1 MEAVIGPIN
10 ELGAGWAWLIIG
22 VVLLGLELLL
32 PGFFLIWFGV
42 AAAIV
47 GIAALFFDIAWAWQ
61 LLMFGGLSVLVLIG
75 AGRLWGRGSD
85 ETDAMFTDRARQL
98 VGQQFRL
105 HHPIENGRGVLLVGD
120 SQWSVRGPDCP
131 RGVTVEVVGAR
142 GTFLIVEP
150 VTGSTDENYPKASS
164 FGDV

>member
-1 MEAVIGPIN
+1 MEGFFGAVQG
-10 ELGAGWAWLIIG
+10 LGGWAWLIFG
-22 VVLLGLELLL
+22 VILFGLELLL

-47 GIAALFFDIAWAWQ
+47 GVTVLAFDIAWAWQ
-61 LLMFGGLSVLVLIG
+61 MLLFGGISVIVLLA
-75 AGRLWGRGSD
+75 AGRLWGSESD
-85 ETDAMFTDRARQL
+85 EASRFTDRASQL
-98 VGQQFRL
+98 IGQRFLL

-131 RGVTVEVVGAR
+131 RGVTVRVVGAQ
-142 GTFLIVEP
+142 GTYLLVEP
-150 VTGSTDENYPKASS
+150 VTDNANEGFPKASS

>member
-1 MEAVIGPIN
+1 MEGF
-10 ELGAGWAWLIIG
+10 LGAVRDLGGWAWLIFG
-22 VVLLGLELLL
+22 VILLGLELLL

-47 GIAALFFDIAWAWQ
+47 GVTVLAFEISWAWQ
-61 LLMFGGLSVLVLIG
+61 LLMFGGLAVAVLLG
-75 AGRLWGRGSD
+75 AGRLSGRD
-85 ETDAMFTDRARQL
+85 NDDAGRFTDRARQL
-98 VGQQFRL
+98 IGQQFRL

-131 RGVTVEVVGAR
+131 RGVTVRVVGAK
-142 GTFLIVEP
+142 GTFLLVEP
-150 VTGSTDENYPKASS
+150 VTDLNENYPKAGS

>member
-1 MEAVIGPIN
+1 MEGFFGAVR
-10 ELGAGWAWLIIG
+10 ELGGWAWLIFG
-22 VVLLGLELLL
+22 VVLFGLELLI

-47 GIAALFFDIAWAWQ
+47 GVTVLAFDIAWAWQ
-61 LLMFGGLSVLVLIG
+61 LLMFGGLAVLVLLV
-75 AGRLWGRGSD
+75 AGRFSGRDSADSGR
-85 ETDAMFTDRARQL
+85 FTDRASQL
-98 VGQQFRL
+98 IGQQYRL

-131 RGVTVEVVGAR
+131 RGVTVRVVGAQ
-142 GTFLIVEP
+142 GTYLLVEP
-150 VTGSTDENYPKASS
+150 VTDSSNDGLPKASS

>member
-1 MEAVIGPIN
+1 MEGFVGTVR
-10 ELGAGWAWLIIG
+10 ELGGWAWLIFG
-22 VVLLGLELLL
+22 VILLGLELLL

-47 GIAALFFDIAWAWQ
+47 GVTVLAFDIAFAWQ
-61 LLMFGGLSVLVLIG
+61 LLIFGGLSVVVLLG
-75 AGRLWGRGSD
+75 AGRFWGRED
-85 ETDAMFTDRARQL
+85 NDAGIFTDRARQL
-98 VGQQFRL
+98 IGQQYLL

-131 RGVTVEVVGAR
+131 RGVTVRIVGAK
-142 GTFLIVEP
+142 GTYLLVEP
-150 VTGSTDENYPKASS
+150 ATDSSDNGLPKASS

>member
-1 MEAVIGPIN
+1 MEGFFGEVR
-10 ELGAGWAWLIIG
+10 ELGGWAWLIFG
-22 VVLLGLELLL
+22 VLLLGLELLL

-47 GIAALFFDIAWAWQ
+47 GVTVLAFDIAWAWQ
-61 LLMFGGLSVLVLIG
+61 LLLFGGLSVLVLLG
-75 AGRLWGRGSD
+75 AGRFWGRDSSD
-85 ETDAMFTDRARQL
+85 ASRFTDRASQL
-98 VGQQFRL
+98 IGQQYRL

-131 RGVTVEVVGAR
+131 RGVTVRVVGAQ
-142 GTFLIVEP
+142 GTYLLVEP
-150 VTGSTDENYPKASS
+150 VTDSSNEGLPKASS

>member
-1 MEAVIGPIN
+1 MEGFFGMVR
-10 ELGAGWAWLIIG
+10 ELGGWAWLIFG
-22 VVLLGLELLL
+22 VILLGLELLL

-47 GIAALFFDIAWAWQ
+47 GITVLAFDIGWAWQ
-61 LLMFGGLSVLVLIG
+61 LLLFGGLSVTVLLG
-75 AGRLWGRGSD
+75 AGRFWGRDRDGPD
-85 ETDAMFTDRARQL
+85 RFTDRASQL
-98 VGQQFRL
+98 IGQQYLL

-131 RGVTVEVVGAR
+131 RGVTVRVVGAQ
-142 GTFLIVEP
+142 GTHLLVEP
-150 VTGSTDENYPKASS
+150 ATDSSDSGLPKASS